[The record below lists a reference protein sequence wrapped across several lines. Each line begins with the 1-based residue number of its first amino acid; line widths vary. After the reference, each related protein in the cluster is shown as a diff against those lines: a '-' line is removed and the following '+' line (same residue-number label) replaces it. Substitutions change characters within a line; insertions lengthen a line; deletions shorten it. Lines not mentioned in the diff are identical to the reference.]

1 MYMYQTTITCMYV
14 NMYMCQTTITCM
26 YMYVNIYTYMYKL
39 KSSEKKVTTRGN
51 APCISTTG
59 TRNTL
64 VTSTR

>member
-39 KSSEKKVTTRGN
+39 KSSVTTRGN